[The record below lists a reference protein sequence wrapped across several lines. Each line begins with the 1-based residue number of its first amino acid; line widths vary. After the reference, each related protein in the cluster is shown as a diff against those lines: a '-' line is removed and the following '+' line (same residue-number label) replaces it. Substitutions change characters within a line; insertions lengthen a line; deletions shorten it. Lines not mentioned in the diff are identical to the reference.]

1 MRLTLPNG
9 RLSLFLTGQSTV
21 LRLARV
27 LLSTLSPYCGVPNS
41 FDTIRKFAKHMH
53 FTLRAKHFAVVPVTK
68 VLDSCTQV
76 EENIQLL
83 RQEARA
89 RRDVLVGLASDSV
102 NNVWTRRYSLG
113 VRAVI

>member
-1 MRLTLPNG
+1 MHVRREVDFAQRAVVTLPHRSIYCTEAG
-9 RLSLFLTGQSTV
+9 PCSFVHAVSV
-21 LRLARV
+21 LW
-27 LLSTLSPYCGVPNS
+27 G
-41 FDTIRKFAKHMH
+41 AKQLWNLQHMH